1 VRTVLLFLAYYLVL
15 TPVGLVLRLI
25 RDPLTRRPDR
35 RAASYW
41 MLTAS
46 PRSIEGANAPGEV

>member
-46 PRSIEGANAPGEV
+46 PRSIGSANAPGEV